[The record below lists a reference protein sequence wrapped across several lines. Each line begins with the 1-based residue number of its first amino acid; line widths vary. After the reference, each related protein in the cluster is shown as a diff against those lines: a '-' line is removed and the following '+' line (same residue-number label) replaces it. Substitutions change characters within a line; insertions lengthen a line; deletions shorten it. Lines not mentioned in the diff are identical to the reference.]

1 MNIST
6 IASKNALVEAF
17 VRRCPRAAYEA
28 ANQQGSPSLEV
39 QSIFTEGNI
48 VDQKSQ
54 EILFPDGETVPFS
67 KTGIAIEATNA
78 LLVDISVGRINQP
91 TLKTPE
97 GEVVRLDSIER
108 TKDSWSHEEVKS
120 ALSVKPKHRF
130 DALVSTDRATRAGLM
145 IGDVEL
151 VHLNRD
157 WRVGDSELD
166 LFRTENITTSMSDQ
180 SLIEFLENTKV
191 ALMSDEPPL
200 AKLVKGCWSGTGG
213 CPYFVECFG
222 YADHPLIELSRV
234 NDKQA
239 DAFGELD
246 SIEISDIPSEFK
258 LTSKQRQH
266 TDLIQGG
273 VPIINRS
280 GLEKSLSQIQSPVHH
295 LDFEAVAFAVPLHT
309 DVQPWGHVASQYSI
323 HIEAPDGL
331 VHREFLW
338 DSEGDQRRILAER
351 LIEDLG
357 EEGTIVVWNVAFE
370 KGRIQDMARWFSDLA
385 PQLEALIPR
394 LFDVWPVTKSN
405 VQHPDFCGS
414 YSLKAVAPILVPGF
428 SYDDL
433 DISGGGDA
441 GGAMNLMMRGKI
453 VDALVPVFRERLLRY
468 CERDT
473 EATVGILQALRD
485 MVVES
490 DE

>member
-1 MNIST
+1 MDIST
-6 IASKNALVEAF
+6 NVSKANLVEAF

-28 ANQQGSPSLEV
+28 ANQQGIPSLEL

-67 KTGIAIEATNA
+67 KTRVAIQATNA
-78 LLVDISVGRINQP
+78 LLADTSLVRINQP

-97 GEVVRLDSIER
+97 GEVARLDSIER
-108 TKDSWSHEEVKS
+108 TKDGWSHEEVKS

-130 DALVSTDRATRAGLM
+130 DALVSTDRATRAGLVFD
-145 IGDVEL
+145 DVWL

-166 LFRTENITTSMSDQ
+166 LFRTENITTSMSDS
-180 SLIEFLENTKV
+180 SLIEFLETTNV
-191 ALMSDEPPL
+191 ALMSDGPPP
-200 AKLVKGCWSGTGG
+200 AKLVKGCWSDGG
-213 CPYFVECFG
+213 CPYFAECFG
-222 YADHPLIELSRV
+222 GADHPLIELSRV

-246 SIEISDIPSEFK
+246 SIEIADIPDEFE
-258 LTSKQRQH
+258 LSPKQRQH

-273 VPIINRS
+273 VALIDKS
-280 GLEKSLSQIQSPVHH
+280 GLEKSLNQIQSPVHH

-323 HIEAPDGL
+323 HIETEDGL

-370 KGRIQDMARWFSDLA
+370 RGRIQDMARWFDDLA

-394 LFDVWPVTKSN
+394 LFDLWPVTKSN

-433 DISGGGDA
+433 DIAGGGDA

-453 VDALVPVFRERLLRY
+453 VDAMVPVLRGRLLRY